1 MAQPEDRQTWDA
13 FTSVLV
19 WLPAALDDQL
29 QRDAELTLFEYGVL
43 SALSDA
49 AERTL
54 RMSEL
59 ALVANASLSK
69 LSRAVS
75 RLERRGWVTRAPD
88 PADGRYTLAT
98 LSDAGLDKA
107 VDATPGHVDA
117 VNRLFFDQ
125 LTQTQARQ
133 LRQISNR
140 ILRAVQAEG
149 GRPPQP

>member
-1 MAQPEDRQTWDA
+1 MAQGEDRETWAA

-29 QRDAELTLFEYGVL
+29 RGDAGLTLFEYGIL
-43 SALSDA
+43 ASLSDA

-59 ALVANASLSK
+59 ALVVNASLSK

-75 RLERRGWVTRAPD
+75 RLESRGWVTRAPD

-107 VDATPGHVDA
+107 VDATPGHVNA
-117 VNRLFFDQ
+117 VDRLVFDQ
-125 LTQTQARQ
+125 LTQAQSRQ

-149 GRPPQP
+149 TRPPQS

>member
-1 MAQPEDRQTWDA
+1 MARPEDHQTWDA

-29 QRDAELTLFEYGVL
+29 QRDAGLTLFEYGIL
-43 SALSDA
+43 WALSDA

-59 ALVANASLSK
+59 AQVTNSALSK

-98 LSDAGLDKA
+98 LSDAGLDK
-107 VDATPGHVDA
+107 T
-117 VNRLFFDQ
+117 
-125 LTQTQARQ
+125 
-133 LRQISNR
+133 
-140 ILRAVQAEG
+140 AE
-149 GRPPQP
+149 

>member
-1 MAQPEDRQTWDA
+1 MAQGEDRQTWDS

-19 WLPAALDDQL
+19 WLPAALDNQL
-29 QRDAELTLFEYGVL
+29 QRDAELTLFEYGIL
-43 SALSDA
+43 WALSQADK
-49 AERTL
+49 RTL

-59 ALVANASLSK
+59 AVVANASLSK

-75 RLERRGWVTRAPD
+75 RLERRGWVNRAPD

-117 VNRLFFDQ
+117 VKRLVFDQ
-125 LTQTQARQ
+125 LTQTQLRQ
-133 LRQISNR
+133 LGQISNR

-149 GRPPQP
+149 DRPPQS

>member
-1 MAQPEDRQTWDA
+1 M
-13 FTSVLV
+13 
-19 WLPAALDDQL
+19 
-29 QRDAELTLFEYGVL
+29 TLFEYGIL
-43 SALSDA
+43 WALSQADK
-49 AERTL
+49 RTL

-59 ALVANASLSK
+59 AVVANASLSK

-75 RLERRGWVTRAPD
+75 RLERRGWVNRAPD

-117 VNRLFFDQ
+117 VKRLVFDQ
-125 LTQTQARQ
+125 LTQTQLRQ
-133 LRQISNR
+133 LGQISNR

-149 GRPPQP
+149 DRPPQS